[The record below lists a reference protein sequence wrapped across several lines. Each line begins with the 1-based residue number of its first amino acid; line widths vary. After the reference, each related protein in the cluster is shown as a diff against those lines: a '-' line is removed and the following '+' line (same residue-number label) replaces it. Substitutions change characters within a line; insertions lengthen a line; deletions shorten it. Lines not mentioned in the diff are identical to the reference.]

1 MNKLRMYQTAPR
13 LVTLGAILA
22 LFVTASTV
30 RGAEPVCSQATLSGT
45 YVTSGAGTVP
55 GGTTGTLAYVSVG
68 KVTYDGRGGGVSS
81 GTQSAG
87 GTISRSKRTATYTV
101 NADCTGS
108 KNFEGTTFDFVVTAD
123 GREIFFI
130 VTNAGV
136 VLSGRAVRLD
146 NSRN

>member
-1 MNKLRMYQTAPR
+1 MYQTAPR
-13 LVTLGAILA
+13 LVTLGAMLTIFL
-22 LFVTASTV
+22 TASAV
-30 RGAEPVCSQATLSGT
+30 KGAEPVCSQATMQGT
-45 YVTSGAGTVP
+45 YVATAAGTVP
-55 GGTTGTLAYVSVG
+55 GGTTGALAYVAVV

-81 GTQSAG
+81 GTQSVA
-87 GTISRSKRTATYTV
+87 GTITRTKSTATYTV
-101 NADCTGS
+101 NSDCTGS
-108 KNFEGTTFDFVVTAD
+108 KNFEGTTYDFMITAD